1 MPCTIIKKMVV
12 HVRKNIAYF
21 AVKLTPPLKMSK
33 AAAIPIQSKKCST
46 YVVGGPPGTESPIE
60 PQD

>member
-1 MPCTIIKKMVV
+1 MPCTILKKMIVNGC
-12 HVRKNIAYF
+12 KNIAYF

-46 YVVGGPPGTESPIE
+46 YVVGGPPGT
-60 PQD
+60 